1 MAHTP
6 ADPASHTSEAAR
18 TAAELTAAQERETRL
33 RAAHE
38 FYAAELEHDRVL
50 ALRGELELLR
60 DAGPR
65 D

>member
-6 ADPASHTSEAAR
+6 ADPASHTPEAAR
-18 TAAELTAAQERETRL
+18 AAAELTAAQDRETRL

-60 DAGPR
+60 GAGPR
-65 D
+65 A